1 MSRTIQ
7 DITEELVRAKF
18 PAILAKYEN
27 RPLNF
32 EFEFPKDMEDKPE
45 IKLTLYVGGIRMKYT
60 LRFPLTIQPPAMERL
75 EKML

>member
-1 MSRTIQ
+1 MPKTIQ
-7 DITEELVRAKF
+7 DVTEELVRSKF
-18 PAILAKYEN
+18 PQILAKYQN

-32 EFEFPKDMEDKPE
+32 EFEFPKDMEAEPR

-60 LRFPLTIQPPAMERL
+60 LSFPFTIQPPVMERL